1 MGDFNYDFLNFEDC
15 QVSEEFIDVIV
26 SYQYLPHYLKCSMMI
41 QLQFCNNDGS
51 WHSCFWQII
60 QQTTL
65 CLSVFNSEI
74 NFKLFSLC
82 GLDVLCKGQD
92 ITDALLAL
100 SDVTI
105 QDDSVTNKFTTSS

>member
-1 MGDFNYDFLNFEDC
+1 
-15 QVSEEFIDVIV
+15 
-26 SYQYLPHYLKCSMMI
+26 MMI
-41 QLQFCNNDGS
+41 QLQFCNNDG
-51 WHSCFWQII
+51 QLALMLLTNYI

-65 CLSVFNSEI
+65 CLSVLNSEI

-92 ITDALLAL
+92 ITDALLGL

-105 QDDSVTNKFTTSS
+105 QDDSVTNNFTTSS